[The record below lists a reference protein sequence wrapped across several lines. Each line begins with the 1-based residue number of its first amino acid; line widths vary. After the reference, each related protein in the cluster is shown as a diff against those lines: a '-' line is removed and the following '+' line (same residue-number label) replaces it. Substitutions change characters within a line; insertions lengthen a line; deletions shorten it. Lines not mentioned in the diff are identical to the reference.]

1 MNYTAATYLAYL
13 LTAVPITVWVATT
26 LSRNGRVF
34 LSDVFHGEDGLA
46 DAVNRLLVV
55 GFYLINLGFV
65 MLYLRGGSDVDDLT
79 GLIEALSVKIGV
91 VMLVLGAIHFVNVM
105 VFSSMRRKGLADA
118 DRARQAAD
126 WARRQ
131 EWNQQVAQPQR

>member
-1 MNYTAATYLAYL
+1 MNWTVGAYVAYL
-13 LTAVPITVWVATT
+13 LIAVPITVWVAST
-26 LSRNGRVF
+26 LSHNGRVF
-34 LSDVFHGEDGLA
+34 LADVFESKTELA
-46 DAVNRLLVV
+46 DAVNKLLVV
-55 GFYLINLGFV
+55 GFYLLNLGFV
-65 MLYLRGGSDVDDLT
+65 MLYLRGGGEVANLT
-79 GLIEALSVKIGV
+79 GLFETLSVKIGI
-91 VMLVLGAIHFVNVM
+91 VMLVLGVIHFVNVM

>member
-46 DAVNRLLVV
+46 DADHRLLVV

-91 VMLVLGAIHFVNVM
+91 VMLVLGVIHFGNVM
-105 VFSSMRRKGLADA
+105 VFSSMRRRGRVEA
-118 DRARQAAD
+118 DRARQAAA
-126 WARRQ
+126 WAY
-131 EWNQQVAQPQR
+131 QQYPAQPQR